1 MQNLIPC
8 RFHIEV
14 EAVLKSEGLRATKQ
28 RLNIWDELSSTDK
41 HRDIETILK
50 DLKKNKINVSRATL
64 YRTIDVFVKHN
75 LLKKITLDSG
85 KFLYEHNKKTITP
98 QHDHIVCEDCGE
110 IFEFYDNEI
119 SSVAESFLPHVQNH
133 GPSRTN
139 RRPGHSIVTIVH
151 VHLEDLGMGF

>member
-28 RLNIWDELSSTDK
+28 RLNIWDELTSTDK

-119 SSVAESFLPHVQNH
+119 LF
-133 GPSRTN
+133 
-139 RRPGHSIVTIVH
+139 
-151 VHLEDLGMGF
+151 F

>member
-1 MQNLIPC
+1 MKNLIPC

-110 IFEFYDNEI
+110 IFEFYDNNI
-119 SSVAESFLPHVQNH
+119 SSIENKNADGLNLNLTK
-133 GPSRTN
+133 R
-139 RRPGHSIVTIVH
+139 VH
-151 VHLEDLGMGF
+151 QLSGTCKDNQCSHAKN

>member
-1 MQNLIPC
+1 MKNLIPC

-41 HRDIETILK
+41 HRDIETILE

-110 IFEFYDNEI
+110 IFEFYDNNI
-119 SSVAESFLPHVQNH
+119 SSIENKIADGLNLNLTK
-133 GPSRTN
+133 R
-139 RRPGHSIVTIVH
+139 VH
-151 VHLEDLGMGF
+151 QLSGTCKDNQCSHAKN

>member
-1 MQNLIPC
+1 MKNLIPC

-14 EAVLKSEGLRATKQ
+14 EAVLKSEGLRATQQ

-64 YRTIDVFVKHN
+64 YRTIDVFVKHS

-110 IFEFYDNEI
+110 IFEFYDNNI
-119 SSVAESFLPHVQNH
+119 SSIENKIADDLNLNLTK
-133 GPSRTN
+133 R
-139 RRPGHSIVTIVH
+139 VH
-151 VHLEDLGMGF
+151 QLSGTCKDNQCSHAKN

>member
-1 MQNLIPC
+1 MKNFIPC

-28 RLNIWDELSSTDK
+28 RLNIWDELSSTDT

-50 DLKKNKINVSRATL
+50 DLKKHKINVSRATL

-110 IFEFYDNEI
+110 IFEFYDNNI
-119 SSVAESFLPHVQNH
+119 SSIENKIADDLNLNLTK
-133 GPSRTN
+133 R
-139 RRPGHSIVTIVH
+139 VH
-151 VHLEDLGMGF
+151 QLSGTCKDNQCSHAKN

>member
-1 MQNLIPC
+1 MKNLIPC

-28 RLNIWDELSSTDK
+28 RINIWDELSSTDK

-110 IFEFYDNEI
+110 IFEFYDNNI
-119 SSVAESFLPHVQNH
+119 SSIENKIADGLNLNLTKRVHQLSATCKDN
-133 GPSRTN
+133 N
-139 RRPGHSIVTIVH
+139 CAHSKN
-151 VHLEDLGMGF
+151 

>member
-1 MQNLIPC
+1 MKNLIPC

-28 RLNIWDELSSTDK
+28 RLNIWDELSSTDN

-110 IFEFYDNEI
+110 IFEFYDNNI
-119 SSVAESFLPHVQNH
+119 SSIENKIADGLNLNLTK
-133 GPSRTN
+133 R
-139 RRPGHSIVTIVH
+139 VH
-151 VHLEDLGMGF
+151 QFSGTCKDNQCSHAKN

>member
-28 RLNIWDELSSTDK
+28 RLDIWDELSSTDK

-64 YRTIDVFVKHN
+64 YRTIDVFVKHD
-75 LLKKITLDSG
+75 LLTKITLDNG
-85 KFLYEHNKKTITP
+85 RFLYEHNKKTITP
-98 QHDHIVCEDCGE
+98 KHDHILCEDCGE
-110 IFEFYDNEI
+110 IFEFYDNTI
-119 SSVAESFLPHVQNH
+119 SSIE
-133 GPSRTN
+133 N
-139 RRPGHSIVTIVH
+139 RIA
-151 VHLEDLGMGF
+151 EDLNIKLTKRVHQLSGKCVDGKCNHSKN

>member
-1 MQNLIPC
+1 MYKRQ
-8 RFHIEV
+8 
-14 EAVLKSEGLRATKQ
+14 VLKSEGLRATKQ

-119 SSVAESFLPHVQNH
+119 SSIENKIADDLNLNVTKRVHQLSGTCKDNQC
-133 GPSRTN
+133 S
-139 RRPGHSIVTIVH
+139 HSKN
-151 VHLEDLGMGF
+151 

>member
-110 IFEFYDNEI
+110 IFEFYDNNI
-119 SSVAESFLPHVQNH
+119 SLIENKIADGLNLNLTKRVHQLSGTCKDSQCSHVKN
-133 GPSRTN
+133 
-139 RRPGHSIVTIVH
+139 
-151 VHLEDLGMGF
+151 

>member
-1 MQNLIPC
+1 MKNLIPC

-28 RLNIWDELSSTDK
+28 RLNIWDELSSTEK
-41 HRDIETILK
+41 HRDIETILN

-110 IFEFYDNEI
+110 IFEFYDNNI
-119 SSVAESFLPHVQNH
+119 SSIENKIADGLNLNLTK
-133 GPSRTN
+133 R
-139 RRPGHSIVTIVH
+139 VH
-151 VHLEDLGMGF
+151 QLSGTCKDNQCSHAKN

>member
-28 RLNIWDELSSTDK
+28 RLDIWDELCSTDS
-41 HRDIETILK
+41 HRDIETILS
-50 DLKKNKINVSRATL
+50 DLKKKKINVSRATL

-98 QHDHIVCEDCGE
+98 NHDHIVCVKCGKVV
-110 IFEFYDNEI
+110 EFSDPDIEKRQQK
-119 SSVAESFLPHVQNH
+119 AAQAA
-133 GPSRTN
+133 
-139 RRPGHSIVTIVH
+139 
-151 VHLEDLGMGF
+151 GFILQDHALYLYGVCHKCAKQKSPA

>member
-1 MQNLIPC
+1 MKNLIPC

-64 YRTIDVFVKHN
+64 YRTIGVFVKHN

-110 IFEFYDNEI
+110 IFEFYDNNI
-119 SSVAESFLPHVQNH
+119 SSIENKIADGLNLNLTK
-133 GPSRTN
+133 R
-139 RRPGHSIVTIVH
+139 VH
-151 VHLEDLGMGF
+151 QLSGTCKDNQCSHAKN

>member
-1 MQNLIPC
+1 MKNLIPC

-41 HRDIETILK
+41 HRDIETILS
-50 DLKKNKINVSRATL
+50 DLKKKKINVSRATL

-110 IFEFYDNEI
+110 IFEFYDNNI
-119 SSVAESFLPHVQNH
+119 SSIE
-133 GPSRTN
+133 N
-139 RRPGHSIVTIVH
+139 RIAAGLNLNLTKRVH
-151 VHLEDLGMGF
+151 QLSGTCKDNQCSHAKN